1 MVDVVPL
8 IMVSVGCAPA
18 ICMGVTFAAKRAV
31 CWWRGREIAR
41 QHRRLMGRLSIA
53 LRDRPED
60 FVFNSHIAY
69 DAKTGLSVWTAN
81 EDYGF
86 KVWVEPDPMRR
97 GHCASDGV
105 TEVAPGRKAARRIL
119 RQMDRMKVL
128 RAIREADEAL
138 ARACTA

>member
-1 MVDVVPL
+1 MVDVVPVVL
-8 IMVSVGCAPA
+8 MGLGCAPA
-18 ICMGVTFAAKRAV
+18 AYMGASFAARRGV
-31 CWWRGREIAR
+31 GWWRNREISR
-41 QHRRLMGRLSIA
+41 QHRRLMDRLSIA

-60 FVFNSHIAY
+60 FVFNRYVAY

-86 KVWVEPDPMRR
+86 KVWVEPNRQNF

-105 TEVAPGRKAARRIL
+105 AQVAPGKKAARRIL
-119 RQMDRMKVL
+119 RQMDQMKAL

-138 ARACTA
+138 ARACAA